1 MMGQASYK
9 GNWKIIYSE
18 FNEFHNF
25 SINFKSSFFLTSE
38 PKGVHFSPSTASAFF

>member
-18 FNEFHNF
+18 FN
-25 SINFKSSFFLTSE
+25 KSPTWSAYAVLNNPGMHSE
-38 PKGVHFSPSTASAFF
+38 SRRKGGKEG